1 MKYFVVE
8 GDTSNGKFNAT
19 SKAREDAETI
29 LIKMNF
35 KQFEIRTL
43 NRIRE
48 SKLLK
53 IFQYIG
59 YYKNFLIWKSA
70 IKKLKENDIVVI
82 QYPLINTIFFLKK
95 ILILLNK
102 KKVKSIALI
111 HDLDSIRL
119 SEAGGFRKKRSDYE
133 DHEVLKLFTNVISHN
148 EKMTE
153 ILAKFNVKRK
163 NVVELS
169 LFDYITD
176 DEIDIKN
183 RGCKKPV
190 IIAGN
195 LSSFKARFLKDLYKL
210 KGVNFN
216 LYGKGLDI
224 EISNNIKYK
233 GSYLPSELCKN
244 LCGSFGLVWDGNS
257 IDGLDGPF
265 GTYMKY
271 NNPHKLSLYLASK
284 LPVIVSKESALSK
297 LVIENNIGIA
307 IESLKDLEK
316 EIKKID
322 ESKYAAMMKNVNK
335 ISKKIRNG
343 MYLEKAIN
351 TVIK

>member
-19 SKAREDAETI
+19 SKAREDAEKI
-29 LIKMNF
+29 LTKMSF
-35 KQFEIRTL
+35 KPFEIKTL
-43 NRIRE
+43 NRIKE

-59 YYKNFLIWKSA
+59 YYKNFLIWKST
-70 IKKLKENDIVVI
+70 IKKLKENDIVII
-82 QYPLINTIFFLKK
+82 QYPLINTILFFKK

-111 HDLDSIRL
+111 HDLDSLRL
-119 SEAGGFRKKRSDYE
+119 TEVGGFRKKRSDYE
-133 DHEVLKLFTNVISHN
+133 DQEVLKLFTNIISHN

-153 ILAKFNVKRK
+153 ILTKFNVERK
-163 NVVELS
+163 NIVELS

-176 DEIDIKN
+176 GKIDMKN
-183 RGCKKPV
+183 RGCEKPI

-224 EISNNIKYK
+224 EISSNIKYK

-257 IDGLDGPF
+257 IDELEGSF
-265 GTYMKY
+265 GAYMKY

-284 LPVIVSKESALSK
+284 LPVIVSKESALSRFV
-297 LVIENNIGIA
+297 LENGVGIA
-307 IESLKDLEK
+307 VESLKDLEK

-322 ESKYAAMMKNVNK
+322 ENKYAAMMKNVNK
-335 ISKKIRNG
+335 ISNKIRNG
-343 MYLEKAIN
+343 IYLEKAIN
-351 TVIK
+351 TIIK